1 MKIYAPSELLE
12 LEKDSPEKT
21 PYNETDIKIYSL
33 NEAKCWHCDKGVYN
47 MSGSNSSIGN
57 SHTLLCLSVI

>member
-33 NEAKCWHCDKGVYN
+33 NEAKC
-47 MSGSNSSIGN
+47 
-57 SHTLLCLSVI
+57 